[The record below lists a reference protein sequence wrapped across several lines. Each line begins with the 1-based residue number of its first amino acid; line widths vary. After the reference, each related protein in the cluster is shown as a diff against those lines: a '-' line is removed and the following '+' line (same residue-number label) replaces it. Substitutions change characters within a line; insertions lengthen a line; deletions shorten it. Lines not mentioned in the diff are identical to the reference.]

1 MITLRCL
8 NCGLMM
14 LYEGSEAD
22 FCPRCLARSQRAVQL
37 IPVSDR
43 TSSVSGRSI
52 GRLSMQTSVQGDRH
66 LVVLGG
72 ELDIG
77 SAPLLEATIAEVCAA
92 GAKELVLDMG
102 GVEFID
108 SSGLKAILRGKVLCD
123 EQDCSYALTP
133 AQRPAQG
140 VFETTGVIERLPFRD
155 AAPV

>member
-8 NCGLMM
+8 NCGLTM
-14 LYEGSEAD
+14 LYQGSEAD
-22 FCPRCLARSQRAVQL
+22 FCPRCLARAQRAVQL
-37 IPVSDR
+37 IPVSDQ
-43 TSSVSGRSI
+43 TSSVSARSM
-52 GRLSMQTSVQGDRH
+52 GRLTIQTSVHGDRH

-77 SAPLLEATIAEVCAA
+77 SAPVLEATMAEACAA

-108 SSGLKAILRGKVLCD
+108 SSGLNAILRGKALC
-123 EQDCSYALTP
+123 EELECSYSLTP

-140 VFETTGVIERLPFRD
+140 VFETTGVVDRLPFRD

>member
-1 MITLRCL
+1 M
-8 NCGLMM
+8 
-14 LYEGSEAD
+14 
-22 FCPRCLARSQRAVQL
+22 
-37 IPVSDR
+37 
-43 TSSVSGRSI
+43 SGRSI